1 VVLSFESVDKI
12 LKDARA
18 QIFPLSDF
26 FQTLLQ
32 LGTDHLMPEKQN
44 NWGVTVLILEK
55 KHFENV
61 VF

>member
-1 VVLSFESVDKI
+1 MPKSSHF
-12 LKDARA
+12 
-18 QIFPLSDF
+18 QIFSKL
-26 FQTLLQ
+26 LLQ

-55 KHFENV
+55 KHFENE